1 MPRAK
6 SRRSAHTIACAR
18 RRMLAFA
25 VTVFL
30 LSEHAI
36 GQSAGPGVDHSRTTF
51 ETARP
56 AEAVADVIV
65 RCDRCAWDVEGR
77 EAVMLTV
84 SLDGRYVQHLPVL
97 RTGRAEYRILLGRVE
112 PGTHA
117 LKLDEDRELSAR
129 ELGGGSAAT
138 IESIAIHQVVEGS
151 PEHRALSLAPFIYAR
166 PNTVTRFTD
175 VPVFMWY
182 EVEPTRRGTRYR
194 YSVVFT
200 NEDGGT
206 PADRLMATWGRTTD
220 IEYLYSVEV
229 DRRGEILGDDMQG
242 PDHKILP
249 FRGTREARHPLLW
262 VVTDN
267 NMVLDEGS
275 TRVRYAP
282 APVAFPLQ
290 NVSRE
295 AVMDAHPWQY
305 GVMAMELEREGKVK
319 PDGSPGHGVIPD
331 PRRFVYLEACGEAGD
346 AEIAFAVQARD
357 EWISSD
363 RGLPEYRIRRDGCFR
378 AAIPL
383 PDRVSG
389 ADIRVVRA
397 QAFPREGKAAGA
409 VARVTRINKMFM
421 LDDRYEP
428 GSSLLSWQGSAVL
441 KPNGPGLEIPVR

>member
-1 MPRAK
+1 MPQL
-6 SRRSAHTIACAR
+6 
-18 RRMLAFA
+18 LALVA
-25 VTVFL
+25 TLFL
-30 LSEHAI
+30 LSHHVTA
-36 GQSAGPGVDHSRTTF
+36 QSAGSSVDQSRLSF

-56 AEAVADVIV
+56 AEAIATVIV

-112 PGTHA
+112 PGAHA
-117 LKLDEDRELSAR
+117 LKFEEDRDLSAR

-138 IESIAIHQVVEGS
+138 IESTAIHQVVENS

-166 PNTVTRFTD
+166 PNTVGRFTD

-182 EVEPTRRGTRYR
+182 EVEPTERGTRYR

-220 IEYLYSVEV
+220 IEYVYSVEV
-229 DRRGEILGDDMQG
+229 DERGEILAEDMQG

-249 FRGTREARHPLLW
+249 FRGKREVRHPEILPFRGNRDARHPLLW

-267 NMVLDEGS
+267 NMVLDAGS

-282 APVAFPLQ
+282 APVAFPLRD
-290 NVSRE
+290 VSRE
-295 AVMDAHPWQY
+295 AVMDQHPWLY
-305 GVMAMELEREGKVK
+305 GVMAMELAREGKLK
-319 PDGSPGHGVIPD
+319 PDAPPGNGLVPD
-331 PRRFVYLEACGEAGD
+331 PRRFVYVEGCGEAGD
-346 AEIAFAVQARD
+346 TGLAFAVRVNG
-357 EWISSD
+357 EWIRSD
-363 RGLPEYRIRRDGCFR
+363 RNLAEYRIARDGCFR

-383 PDRVSG
+383 PDQVTA
-389 ADIRVVRA
+389 ADIRALRV
-397 QAFPREGKAAGA
+397 QAFARADKSADA
-409 VARVTRINKMFM
+409 VARLTRINKMFM
-421 LDDRYEP
+421 LDGQYQP
-428 GSSLLSWQGSAVL
+428 GVSVLSWQGAVVL
-441 KPNGPGLEIPVR
+441 RAEGPGLEIPVR